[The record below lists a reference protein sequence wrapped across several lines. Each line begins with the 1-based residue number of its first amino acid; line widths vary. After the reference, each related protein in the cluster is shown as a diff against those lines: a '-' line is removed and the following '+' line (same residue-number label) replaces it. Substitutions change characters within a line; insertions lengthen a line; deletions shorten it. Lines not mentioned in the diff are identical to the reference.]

1 MVAFNNPM
9 FSLEVYVPSN
19 YIDVNES
26 VCKFNTKMSK
36 KEIES
41 FLERIVSDVDPHFS
55 MEAFSLLRIQKNLSF
70 FIKFLN

>member
-9 FSLEVYVPSN
+9 FSLEVYVLSN

-55 MEAFSLLRIQKNLSF
+55 MEAFSLLRMQKNLSF